1 MRSHA
6 PAFAVVAFFALLLR
20 VLLPQGMMLSHD
32 ASGVVM
38 TLCSGVSDAQS
49 QIVVDLRH
57 GKKPAGDHQQPC
69 DFAVA
74 SAAAV
79 HSVGPAVAPPF
90 AIPLLIVSAPLAGVA
105 IGRGLAAPP
114 PPSTGPP
121 AVA

>member
-1 MRSHA
+1 
-6 PAFAVVAFFALLLR
+6 VVAFFAILLR
-20 VLLPQGMMLSHD
+20 VVIPQGMMLTPS
-32 ASGVVM
+32 AGGIVM
-38 TLCSGVSDAQS
+38 TLCSGVADGQK
-49 QIVVDLRH
+49 QIVVDLGH

-79 HSVGPAVAPPF
+79 HSIAPVVAPPL
-90 AIPLLIVSAPLAGVA
+90 AIPLLFVTAPLAGVS